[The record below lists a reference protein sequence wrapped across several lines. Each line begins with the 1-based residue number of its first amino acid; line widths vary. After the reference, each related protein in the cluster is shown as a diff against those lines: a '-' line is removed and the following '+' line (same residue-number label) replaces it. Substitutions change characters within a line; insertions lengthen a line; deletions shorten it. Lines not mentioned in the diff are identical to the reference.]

1 MSAPARTRGARSRK
15 RTPARPTAHVGY
27 QPAGLDRWGHRVKAT
42 YHAIADQAV
51 KVGFVTRQP
60 GTAVCGSAGPWAPVP
75 DGLFPPTVSCRA
87 CQHITANQHIT
98 IAGGT
103 S

>member
-1 MSAPARTRGARSRK
+1 MSAPARAPRRRSR
-15 RTPARPTAHVGY
+15 PPVRPTAHIGY

-51 KVGFVTRQP
+51 KVGFVTRLP

-75 DGLFPPTVSCRA
+75 DGLFPPMVSCRA

-98 IAGGT
+98 MAGGT

>member
-1 MSAPARTRGARSRK
+1 MR
-15 RTPARPTAHVGY
+15 VG
-27 QPAGLDRWGHRVKAT
+27 W
-42 YHAIADQAV
+42 AV
-51 KVGFVTRQP
+51 
-60 GTAVCGSAGPWAPVP
+60 GSG
-75 DGLFPPTVSCRA
+75 GLFPPMVSCRA

>member
-1 MSAPARTRGARSRK
+1 MSAPARTRGARNRK

-42 YHAIADQAV
+42 YHAITDQAV
-51 KVGFVTRQP
+51 KVGFVTRLP

-75 DGLFPPTVSCRA
+75 GRAVPADGLLPRLPAHHR
-87 CQHITANQHIT
+87 
-98 IAGGT
+98 
-103 S
+103 